1 MKPSDYL
8 NAARVPNALQPQ
20 EFGLWSIQRKT
31 FSRETKAGAIQI
43 ALVGW
48 PSQTILLRMTEATL
62 HLDGVIVM
70 EDGVSELRRHLPIW
84 LAARGRVL
92 VTGLGLGCVLRG
104 LLAKPEVEH
113 VDVIEIDA
121 DIIRVVG
128 AEFDGNPRAAIHH
141 GNALTMQWPAVT
153 RWDYA
158 WHDLWIEQENKLQLD
173 HMAAMLHFK
182 DQVPKQ
188 GAWAFPKFIKR
199 RSSMLLG

>member
-1 MKPSDYL
+1 MKPNDYL
-8 NAARVPNALQPQ
+8 EAARVPESLQPQ
-20 EFGLWSIQRKT
+20 KFGLWSIQRKT

-48 PSQTILLRMTEATL
+48 ISQTILLRMTAATM

-128 AEFDGNPRAAIHH
+128 AEFAGNPRATIHR
-141 GNALTMQWPAVT
+141 GNALTMRWPATT

-182 DQVPKQ
+182 NHVPKQ

-199 RSSMLLG
+199 RSSMLIG